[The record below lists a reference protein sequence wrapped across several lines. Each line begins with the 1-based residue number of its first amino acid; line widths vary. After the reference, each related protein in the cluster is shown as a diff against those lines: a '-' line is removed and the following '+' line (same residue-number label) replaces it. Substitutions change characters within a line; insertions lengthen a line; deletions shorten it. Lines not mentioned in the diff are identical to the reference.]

1 MKLFVGKN
9 NEKYDFWDVSR
20 DRKKKPIT
28 LSDRILE
35 LVAAAMAVLLLILTG
50 VLYSKAPDTVPSH
63 FNLAMEVDAW
73 SGKGVYW
80 VLAAIMVVGMIICAS
95 AAYNRKLVNL
105 PIRLKEP
112 VFYHQIGLISRMCRI
127 MTITFGLIWLAVL
140 LAMSASFIGMPED
153 VSVAL
158 IPLSVML
165 MLVVVLFFTLKIW
178 CIGRNMCYEEIF
190 ASVVARH
197 FCAFECTEYPRYVE
211 WCAGGFWCKIAFG
224 GQSCFGW

>member
-1 MKLFVGKN
+1 MKYK
-9 NEKYDFWDVSR
+9 FWDVSR

-50 VLYSKAPDTVPSH
+50 VLYSQAPETVPTH
-63 FNLAMEVDAW
+63 FNFAGDADDW
-73 SGKGVYW
+73 GGKGFYW
-80 VLAAIMVVGMIICAS
+80 ILAGIMLVGMIICAS

-105 PIRLKEP
+105 PIRLKPE
-112 VFYHQIGLISRMCRI
+112 VFYRQIGLISRMCRI
-127 MTITFGLIWLAVL
+127 MTIAFGFIWLAVL

-165 MLVVVLFFTLKIW
+165 MLGVAMFYTLKIW
-178 CIGRNMCYEEIF
+178 WIGRNL
-190 ASVVARH
+190 
-197 FCAFECTEYPRYVE
+197 
-211 WCAGGFWCKIAFG
+211 
-224 GQSCFGW
+224 

>member
-1 MKLFVGKN
+1 MKYK
-9 NEKYDFWDVSR
+9 FWDVSR

-35 LVAAAMAVLLLILTG
+35 LVAAAMAVVMLVLTG
-50 VLYSKAPDTVPSH
+50 VLYSKAPDIVPTH
-63 FNLAMEVDAW
+63 FNFSGEVDGW
-73 SGKGVYW
+73 EGKGFYW
-80 VLAAIMVVGMIICAS
+80 ILAAIMLVGMIICAS

-105 PIRLKEP
+105 PIRLKPE
-112 VFYHQIGLISRMCRI
+112 VFYRQIGLISRMCRI

-165 MLVVVLFFTLKIW
+165 MLGVVLFYTLKIW
-178 CIGRNMCYEEIF
+178 WIGRN
-190 ASVVARH
+190 V
-197 FCAFECTEYPRYVE
+197 
-211 WCAGGFWCKIAFG
+211 
-224 GQSCFGW
+224 